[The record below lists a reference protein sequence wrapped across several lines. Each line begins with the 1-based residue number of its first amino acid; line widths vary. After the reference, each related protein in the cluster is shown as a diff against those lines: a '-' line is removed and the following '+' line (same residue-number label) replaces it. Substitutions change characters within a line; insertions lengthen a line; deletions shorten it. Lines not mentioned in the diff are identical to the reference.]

1 MIVIPALHPAREI
14 GTVVASLRPGH
25 VQRSSTT
32 IESVGGKAINV
43 ARFASLMGGQI
54 QLLVLADAGL
64 RGWLERDE
72 VIGGQSFV
80 TVVESSVPSRIDV
93 AIVEPGRVTVVN
105 GAAAD
110 PGPAAAALVDA
121 TLATLRPDDILVLA
135 GSLPA
140 GMEGTLGRLIAGARA
155 RQARTVVDASGP
167 WLAEALLAQPDAIKI
182 NREEAEAVLADASE
196 PATEF
201 PQDRDAP
208 WAAVRAIAARGLPD
222 GGGLVAVSDGAAG
235 LRALIGGE
243 AWQVTPPADVSVVNA
258 LGAGDAVTAG
268 LALAFD
274 GGASG
279 LDGLVLGTAM
289 AAARLGHLECRLDP
303 ADVAGLRRRVRFERV
318 D

>member
-14 GTVVASLRPGH
+14 VTVVPSLRPGQ

-43 ARFASLMGGQI
+43 ARFASLMGGHVR
-54 QLLVLADAGL
+54 LLVLADADL
-64 RGWLERDE
+64 RGWIERDS
-72 VIGGQSFV
+72 VIGGQSFA
-80 TVVESSVPSRIDV
+80 TVVESAVASRIDV
-93 AIVEPGRVTVVN
+93 AIVEPGRVTVIN
-105 GAAAD
+105 GAGAD
-110 PGPAAAALVDA
+110 PGPAAAALVDL
-121 TLATLRPDDILVLA
+121 TLATLRPDDVLVLA
-135 GSLPA
+135 GSLPDR
-140 GMEGTLGRLIAGARA
+140 MEGTLGRLISGARA
-155 RQARTVVDASGP
+155 KQARTVVDASGP
-167 WLAEALLAQPDAIKI
+167 WLTEALLAHPDAIKI
-182 NREEAEAVLADASE
+182 NREEAEAVLAAADD

-201 PQDRDAP
+201 LQDHEAP

-222 GGGLVAVSDGAAG
+222 GGGLVAVSDGADG

-243 AWQVTPPADVSVVNA
+243 AWRVTPPADLSVVNP

-268 LALAFD
+268 LALAFA

-289 AAARLGHLECRLDP
+289 AAARLGHLDSRLDP
-303 ADVAGLRRRVRFERV
+303 ADVAGLRRLVRFQRV